1 MDNFDRQYRVRIGE
15 NGADGRELGKRSET
29 TGRALRC
36 QFSCEVGESVSSNTG
51 KITLWNLADE
61 TLQLLEKED
70 CLIELSAGYGDDIP
84 VIMGG
89 TLTSVVTSGDSA
101 DRQTTI
107 EFADSFTSARDNT
120 VSISYSGSVN
130 GKRIVE
136 DAARAIGCEIRYS
149 KSVEFP
155 DLKNFAFV
163 GAGKSLVGKI
173 CKKANLRWSIQNGI
187 IQICAVDEPITTA
200 AYRIAPDTGLIGSP
214 TPVFESAS
222 TSDKSKNTSKRKAK
236 KGVEAKYLLN
246 GHVHVDDYVRL
257 ESRKIT
263 GNYRPSKIN
272 FVGDTDGED
281 WYCKALFVEVK

>member
-1 MDNFDRQYRVRIGE
+1 M
-15 NGADGRELGKRSET
+15 
-29 TGRALRC
+29 
-36 QFSCEVGESVSSNTG
+36 
-51 KITLWNLADE
+51 
-61 TLQLLEKED
+61 
-70 CLIELSAGYGDDIP
+70 
-84 VIMGG
+84 
-89 TLTSVVTSGDSA
+89 
-101 DRQTTI
+101 
-107 EFADSFTSARDNT
+107 
-120 VSISYSGSVN
+120 SISYSGSVN